1 MHGYDTAL
9 AEASVSVDQGEP
21 GVPEIE
27 PSALT
32 KPKMSVPGFTES
44 VDNDTLV
51 PVPLENVELIV
62 PALAISQIVRM
73 RETGIHGSQA

>member
-1 MHGYDTAL
+1 MVPLHGYDTAL
-9 AEASVSVDQGEP
+9 AAASVSVDQGEP
-21 GVPEIE
+21 GVPETK

-51 PVPLENVELIV
+51 AVPLENVELIV
-62 PALAISQIVRM
+62 PALAIS
-73 RETGIHGSQA
+73 